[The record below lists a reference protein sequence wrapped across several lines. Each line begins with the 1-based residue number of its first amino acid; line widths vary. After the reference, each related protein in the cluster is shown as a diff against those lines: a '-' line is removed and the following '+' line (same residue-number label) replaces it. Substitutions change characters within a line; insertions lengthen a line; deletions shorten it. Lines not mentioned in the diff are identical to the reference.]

1 MIGNLLYHL
10 RKIIHRD
17 LKGQNI
23 FLTSDNCVKIGDFG
37 VARLLEHTLSKART
51 VVGSPY
57 YLSPEII
64 QNKPYSSKTD
74 IWSLGALLFEMCA
87 LVPPFTANNLQ
98 FLALKIVK
106 GSYAQIPNKYSNEL
120 KVLIKSMLHTKEN
133 LRPNVD
139 QILSS
144 KIIKNRISQFIKES

>member
-1 MIGNLLYHL
+1 M
-10 RKIIHRD
+10 
-17 LKGQNI
+17 
-23 FLTSDNCVKIGDFG
+23 
-37 VARLLEHTLSKART
+37 LEQTLAKAKT

-64 QNKPYSSKTD
+64 ENRPYSFKTD

-87 LVPPFTANNLQ
+87 LTPPFTANNIQ

-106 GSYAQIPNKYSNEL
+106 GSFSNIPAQYSNDL
-120 KVLIKSMLHTKEN
+120 RQLIRWMLSTN
-133 LRPNVD
+133 PNSRPTIN

-144 KIIKNRISQFIKES
+144 PVINKRIKVLLTESQNIREFSHTVIHNLNPLKKVESP

>member
-1 MIGNLLYHL
+1 MKLF

-23 FLTSDNCVKIGDFG
+23 FMTDDDCVKIGDFG
-37 VARLLEHTLSKART
+37 VARILENTYARAKT

-64 QNKPYSSKTD
+64 ENKPYSFKTD

-87 LVPPFTANNLQ
+87 L
-98 FLALKIVK
+98 
-106 GSYAQIPNKYSNEL
+106 
-120 KVLIKSMLHTKEN
+120 
-133 LRPNVD
+133 
-139 QILSS
+139 
-144 KIIKNRISQFIKES
+144 